1 MSKKKHFPVV
11 AVTGSSGAG
20 TSSVKEAFGH
30 VFYREQIKAILVEGD
45 SFHRYDREDMRAAV
59 KEARNNGKTL
69 SHFGGEANLF
79 GELAELFR
87 TYRKSGTGK
96 RRYYLHSEEE
106 AEPWGLK
113 PGQFTAWE
121 EITEKSD
128 LLMYEGLHGGV
139 PEVVPYV
146 DLLIGVVPI
155 INLEWIQKIHRDS
168 HERGY
173 TPEDVVKTIKE
184 RMDDYIDCITPQFS
198 LTDINFQR
206 IPTVDTSNPFIAREV
221 PSADESLVVIRI
233 KKRVIKKY
241 DIDLTFLKNMI
252 EHSFI
257 SRRNTL
263 VVPGQKMSLA
273 MEILITPIIENL
285 AKGKHKK
292 KKKHNRK

>member
-1 MSKKKHFPVV
+1 MSENRHYPVI

-30 VFYREQIKAILVEGD
+30 VFYREKIKAILVEGD
-45 SFHRYDREDMRAAV
+45 SFHRYNRAEMKLAV
-59 KEARNNGKTL
+59 AEARSQGKTL
-69 SHFGGEANLF
+69 SHFGREANLF
-79 GELAELFR
+79 EELADLFR
-87 TYRKSGTGK
+87 TYRKTGGGK
-96 RRYYLHSEEE
+96 RRYYLHSDSE
-106 AEPWGLK
+106 AEPWGQK
-113 PGQFTAWE
+113 AGEFTPWE
-121 EITEKSD
+121 EITETSD

-168 HERGY
+168 SERGY

-206 IPTVDTSNPFIAREV
+206 IPTVDTSNPFIARDV
-221 PSADESLVVIRI
+221 PSPDESLIVIRI
-233 KKRVIKKY
+233 KKRLIKKY

-263 VVPGQKMSLA
+263 VVPGPKMSLA
-273 MEILITPIIENL
+273 MEILITPIIEDLVLQRN
-285 AKGKHKK
+285 KK
-292 KKKHNRK
+292 SENMRA

>member
-1 MSKKKHFPVV
+1 MSENKHLPVI

-30 VFYREQIKAILVEGD
+30 VFYREKINAILVEGD
-45 SFHRYDREDMRAAV
+45 SFHRYNRVEMKQAV
-59 KEARNNGKTL
+59 AEARSKGKTL
-69 SHFGGEANLF
+69 SHFGREANLF
-79 GELAELFR
+79 DELADLFR
-87 TYRKSGTGK
+87 SYRKTGGGK
-96 RRYYLHSEEE
+96 RRFYLHSDIE
-106 AEPWGLK
+106 AAPWGQQA
-113 PGQFTAWE
+113 GEFTPWE

-168 HERGY
+168 SERGY
-173 TPEDVVKTIKE
+173 SAEDVVKTIKE

-206 IPTVDTSNPFIAREV
+206 IPTVDTSNPFIARDV
-221 PSADESLVVIRI
+221 PSPDESLIVIRI

-241 DIDLTFLKNMI
+241 DIDLTYLRNMI
-252 EHSFI
+252 ENSFI

-263 VVPGQKMSLA
+263 VVPGPKMSLA
-273 MEILITPIIENL
+273 MEILITPIIEDL
-285 AKGKHKK
+285 VLGKINKK
-292 KKKHNRK
+292 ENRRI

>member
-1 MSKKKHFPVV
+1 MSKKKRFPVV

-45 SFHRYDREDMRAAV
+45 SFHRYNREDMRAAV
-59 KEARNNGKTL
+59 KEARNKGKTL
-69 SHFGGEANLF
+69 SHFGSEANLF
-79 GELAELFR
+79 RELAELFR

-113 PGQFTAWE
+113 PGQFTPWE
-121 EITEKSD
+121 EISERSD

-184 RMDDYIDCITPQFS
+184 RMDDYIDCVTPQFS

-206 IPTVDTSNPFIAREV
+206 IPTVDTSNPFIARDV

-233 KKRVIKKY
+233 KKRIIKKY
-241 DIDLTFLKNMI
+241 EIELTLLKSMI

-263 VVPGQKMSLA
+263 VVPGPKMSLA

-285 AKGKHKK
+285 VKGKHKK
-292 KKKHNRK
+292 KNNHNRK